1 MEAQKNQKQ
10 TAGIPPTLSK
20 QLCPKYNKVCY
31 DVCHQV
37 LQVLWHWNLFPAENQ
52 PIINTENATNPLQR
66 SAGQGDNPWGG

>member
-37 LQVLWHWNLFPAENQ
+37 LQVL
-52 PIINTENATNPLQR
+52 
-66 SAGQGDNPWGG
+66 